1 MVMFSLYSVE
11 VLKGPCPSIFIVT
24 FVKLHLLFA
33 FLNFG
38 EFFLARTVQLLT
50 LETRKSGFLSSL
62 HATRKLNTYKLIQG
76 LRFGEAKIKE
86 LFRGGKCQY
95 FLARASDVKKIAK
108 ICVISS
114 LVLVAR

>member
-1 MVMFSLYSVE
+1 
-11 VLKGPCPSIFIVT
+11 
-24 FVKLHLLFA
+24 
-33 FLNFG
+33 
-38 EFFLARTVQLLT
+38 VQLLT
-50 LETRKSGFLSSL
+50 LETKKSGFLSSL

-95 FLARASDVKKIAK
+95 FLARAADVKKIAK

-114 LVLVAR
+114 LVLVARGERGELASFLLCQAPQ